1 MRNACIDVA
10 WSKGRERIPFEVADI
25 GDLSSD
31 FEVKRAV
38 RAYLG
43 ERCPD
48 LTDYAVLRA
57 GPTRYYLRVPLT
69 LRLRRAIQR
78 LDAWCAR
85 RVGPESALE
94 AWLRQRLRPL
104 GLFLQHRVL
113 APLGHLAGL
122 LLSLVWRLLLKPLG
136 RLIGVLLRLLWKLA
150 LKPLGRLIGL
160 LWKLALKPLGR
171 LIGLLGRA
179 LTPLSA
185 ALEQS
190 LEHLWAA
197 LVRLVRATVRVLTR
211 PLATPRMRRLS
222 RRLRARLE
230 LLGAWI
236 FGVVERVLTGQTAE
250 ERERDHRLRLLE
262 SLLTTPH
269 RRLDRLAGL
278 HEEMA
283 TQDLLFYVHLAAWYQ
298 KHGQVRDHQ
307 ELFTVQLVLDPT
319 YREVGL
325 ALLRELP
332 PYQLARVLTEI
343 KRRGKNP
350 PRSLRTEVERYLR
363 RREADPAA
371 FDGAVLTAR
380 KALKQLYTSL
390 HIRPG
395 PRAQAILFEDRPPA
409 DSRLFALREL
419 ARERD
424 PERQA
429 ALVREH
435 RLPYKVAAGL
445 LVRHEAT
452 ALALVEQMSPA
463 ELLNHMGTLKKN
475 GWLAL
480 ESVAERVRSALEQAG
495 SNRRVSA
502 LKVEK
507 AARAAGEDWQGL
519 LDRILQQRLQR
530 NTGWITR
537 STALLVD
544 ASASMEPALE
554 LGKRL
559 ASMVAAVARGPLA
572 VYTFARESTLVEP
585 ERRDYAG
592 WAAAFE
598 SLEARGQSSMGAALL
613 TLYKSPQ
620 VFDQVILVSDQRE
633 NQSPRFLP
641 SLRLLRRRNR
651 WLSFCFVN
659 LDGGVHLLEGDCRRL
674 KVDVQSFNFQGDY
687 YALPNLLP
695 FLAQPSRMATLME
708 ILDTPL
714 PGRT

>member
-1 MRNACIDVA
+1 MSNACIDVA

-31 FEVKRAV
+31 FEVKLAV
-38 RAYLG
+38 RTHLG
-43 ERCPD
+43 ARCPD

-57 GPTRYYLRVPLT
+57 SPTCYYLRVPVS
-69 LRLRRAIQR
+69 LRLRRLVER
-78 LDAWCAR
+78 LDAWYAR
-85 RVGPESALE
+85 QISPESALE
-94 AWLRQRLRPL
+94 VWLRQRLEPL
-104 GLFLQHRVL
+104 GVMVRRWIL
-113 APLGHLAGL
+113 APLGRLTFL
-122 LLSLVWRLLLKPLG
+122 LLRLAWRLILKPLG
-136 RLIGVLLRLLWKLA
+136 RLTGLLLRLA
-150 LKPLGRLIGL
+150 GKPLGLM
-160 LWKLALKPLGR
+160 LKALGR
-171 LIGLLGRA
+171 VLVALGPPLQTLSTALNRILELLLFG
-179 LTPLSA
+179 PLSA
-185 ALEQS
+185 
-190 LEHLWAA
+190 
-197 LVRLVRATVRVLTR
+197 VVRVLTR
-211 PLATPRMRRLS
+211 LASSPRMRRLR
-222 RRLRARLE
+222 RRLGSRLE
-230 LLGAWI
+230 LLRGWI
-236 FGVVERVLTGQTAE
+236 FGVVERVWTGQTAE

-278 HEEMA
+278 HQQMA
-283 TQDLLFYVHLAAWYQ
+283 RQDILFYVHLAAWYRQ
-298 KHGQVRDHQ
+298 HGQVRDHQ
-307 ELFTVQLVLDPT
+307 ELFTAQLVLDST
-319 YREVGL
+319 YRDVGL
-325 ALLRELP
+325 ALLRQLP
-332 PYQLARVLTEI
+332 PYQLARVLTEV

-350 PRSLRTEVERYLR
+350 PRSLRTEIERYLR

-371 FDGAVLTAR
+371 FDGAALAAR

-390 HIRPG
+390 HIKPG
-395 PRAQAILFEDRPPA
+395 PRAQAILFEDRPPE

-429 ALVREH
+429 ALVRKH

-480 ESVAERVRSALEQAG
+480 DPVAERVRSALEQAG

-507 AARAAGEDWQGL
+507 AARAAGEDWQAL
-519 LDRILQQRLQR
+519 LDRILQKRLES
-530 NTGWITR
+530 NAGWITR

-572 VYTFARESTLVEP
+572 VYTFARESTLVDP

-592 WAAAFE
+592 WAEAFE
-598 SLEARGQSSMGAALL
+598 GLEARGQSSMGAALL
-613 TLYKSPQ
+613 TLYKSPR

-641 SLRLLRRRNR
+641 ALRLLRRRNR

-659 LDGGVHLLEGDCRRL
+659 LDGGVHLLEADCRRL
-674 KVDVQSFNFQGDY
+674 KVDLQTFNFQGDY

-695 FLAQPSRMATLME
+695 FLAQPSRMAMLME

-714 PGRT
+714 PGRS

>member
-38 RAYLG
+38 RTHLG

-48 LTDYAVLRA
+48 LTDYAVLRVS
-57 GPTRYYLRVPLT
+57 PSRYYLRVPLT

-78 LDAWCAR
+78 LDAWCAG

-104 GLFLQHRVL
+104 GLFLQQRVL
-113 APLGHLAGL
+113 VPLGHLAGL
-122 LLSLVWRLLLKPLG
+122 LLSLLWRLVLKPLG
-136 RLIGVLLRLLWKLA
+136 RLVGLLLSLLWRMV
-150 LKPLGRLIGL
+150 LKPLGRLVGAL
-160 LWKLALKPLGR
+160 LTALKPLGG
-171 LIGLLGRA
+171 LVGLLGRA
-179 LTPLSA
+179 GAGLDR
-185 ALEQS
+185 
-190 LEHLWAA
+190 LWAVT
-197 LVRLVRATVRVLTR
+197 VRLVRAAMGALGK
-211 PLATPRMRRLS
+211 PLSTPRMRRLR
-222 RRLRARLE
+222 RRLGARLE
-230 LLGAWI
+230 LLGAWV

-278 HEEMA
+278 HEQMSA
-283 TQDLLFYVHLAAWYQ
+283 QDILFYVHLAAWYQ
-298 KHGQVRDHQ
+298 RHGQVRDHQ
-307 ELFTVQLVLDPT
+307 ELFAVQLLLHPT
-319 YREVGL
+319 YRDVGL

-332 PYQLARVLTEI
+332 PYQLARILTEI
-343 KRRGKNP
+343 KRRGRNV

-429 ALVREH
+429 ALVRQH

-475 GWLAL
+475 GWLAH

-572 VYTFARESTLVEP
+572 VYTFARESSPVEP

-659 LDGGVHLLEGDCRRL
+659 LDQSVHLLEADCRRL
-674 KVDVQSFNFQGDY
+674 KMDVQSFNFQGDY

-695 FLAQPSRMATLME
+695 FLAQPSRVATLME

-714 PGRT
+714 PGRG

>member
-31 FEVKRAV
+31 LEVKRAV
-38 RAYLG
+38 RTHLG

-69 LRLRRAIQR
+69 LRLRRLMER
-78 LDAWCAR
+78 LDAWS
-85 RVGPESALE
+85 GPQSALE
-94 AWLRQRLRPL
+94 AWLRQRLRLL
-104 GLFLQHRVL
+104 GELLTRWVL
-113 APLGHLAGL
+113 APLGRLLVVLLRLA
-122 LLSLVWRLLLKPLG
+122 WRLLHPLG
-136 RLIGVLLRLLWKLA
+136 RLAGVLLRLAWRLVFE
-150 LKPLGRLIGL
+150 PLGRLTGIIL
-160 LWKLALKPLGR
+160 RLTWRFVSPLGP
-171 LIGLLGRA
+171 LLRA
-179 LTPLSA
+179 LFNAMEQVLERIFA
-185 ALEQS
+185 AL
-190 LEHLWAA
+190 A
-197 LVRLVRATVRVLTR
+197 RLVRATLMVLGK
-211 PLATPRMRRLS
+211 PLATPRMRRL
-222 RRLRARLE
+222 RRLLGARLE
-230 LLGAWI
+230 LLRGWI

-269 RRLDRLAGL
+269 RRLERLAGL
-278 HEEMA
+278 HQQMA
-283 TQDLLFYVHLAAWYQ
+283 QQDMLFYVHLAAWYRT
-298 KHGQVRDHQ
+298 HGQVRDHH
-307 ELFTVQLVLDPT
+307 ELFTAELVLDPNH
-319 YREVGL
+319 RDVGL

-363 RREADPAA
+363 KREADPAA
-371 FDGAVLTAR
+371 FDGAVLAAR
-380 KALKQLYTSL
+380 KSLKQLYTSL
-390 HIRPG
+390 HIKPC
-395 PRAQAILFEDRPPA
+395 PRAQAILFQDRPPA

-424 PERQA
+424 PELQA
-429 ALVREH
+429 ALVRQH

-480 ESVAERVRSALEQAG
+480 EPIAERVRSALEHAG

-519 LDRILQQRLQR
+519 LDRILQKRLESD
-530 NTGWITR
+530 TGWITR

-559 ASMVAAVARGPLA
+559 ASMVAAVAKGPL
-572 VYTFARESTLVEP
+572 VVHTFARESTLLQP

-633 NQSPRFLP
+633 NQSPRFLS

-659 LDGGVHLLEGDCRRL
+659 LDGGVHLLEADCRRL
-674 KVDVQSFNFQGDY
+674 KVDFQTFNFQGDY

-695 FLAQPSRMATLME
+695 FLAQPSRMAMLME

-714 PGRT
+714 PGRS